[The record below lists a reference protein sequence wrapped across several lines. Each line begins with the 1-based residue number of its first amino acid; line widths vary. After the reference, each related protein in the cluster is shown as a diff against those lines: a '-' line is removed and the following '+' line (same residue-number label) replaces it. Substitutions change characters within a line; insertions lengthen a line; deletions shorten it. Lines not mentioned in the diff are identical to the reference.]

1 MRIALFGYGKM
12 GHEIESVARDQG
24 ETIAQ
29 VFDEF
34 RLVQA
39 DALSDVD
46 VCIDFST
53 PDAVVG
59 NIRAAVQARKDIVVG
74 TTGWNQHLP
83 EFRDTVKDIGL
94 LYSSN
99 FSLGMNYFFRIVK
112 RAAELMNHAE
122 NYDPSIHEI
131 HHRQKID
138 SPSGTAL
145 ALARILIDGIE
156 RKTEILTAPP
166 AGAIKPG
173 LLHVSSTR
181 VGTVAGTHTVS
192 FDSSEDLIELT
203 HVAKTRRGFAMGALA
218 AARWLHGRTGIYTMD
233 DVDL

>member
-1 MRIALFGYGKM
+1 
-12 GHEIESVARDQG
+12 
-24 ETIAQ
+24 
-29 VFDEF
+29 
-34 RLVQA
+34 
-39 DALSDVD
+39 
-46 VCIDFST
+46 
-53 PDAVVG
+53 
-59 NIRAAVQARKDIVVG
+59 
-74 TTGWNQHLP
+74 
-83 EFRDTVKDIGL
+83 
-94 LYSSN
+94 
-99 FSLGMNYFFRIVK
+99 
-112 RAAELMNHAE
+112 MNHAE

-145 ALARILIDGIE
+145 ALARILIDGID

-166 AGAIKPG
+166 PGAIKPG

-218 AARWLHGRTGIYTMD
+218 AARWLHGRKGIYTMD